1 MRSNSD
7 PRIIEPVE
15 LRVEHVSKRFGEFQ
29 ALNDVSLTC
38 KVGEVTALVGPNG
51 AGKTTLFHLIGGNL
65 KPDGGKVFLNS
76 TEITN
81 LPPYKIARRHV
92 GRLFQDVRVFANLS
106 VIENV
111 MVSFLHR
118 SDYKLSTTL
127 AWWKREAREAD
138 RRERAMDW
146 LKFVDL
152 EDAAEQPA
160 GTLSFG
166 QQKLLA
172 LARLAALRPALML
185 LDEPT
190 AALSPEMTEK
200 MIALVKEL
208 VKRERMT
215 VALIEHNMSVVRKL
229 ADHIY
234 FLHEGLVYTHGTE
247 REVLDNPEVRDLY
260 TGNSGGATL

>member
-1 MRSNSD
+1 MRSSSD

-15 LRVEHVSKRFGEFQ
+15 LKVEHVSKRFGEFR

-51 AGKTTLFHLIGGNL
+51 AGKTTLFHVIGGNL
-65 KPDGGKVFLNS
+65 KPDAGKVTLNA

-118 SDYKLSTTL
+118 SDYKLTTTL
-127 AWWKREAREAD
+127 AWWKARQREAD
-138 RRERAMDW
+138 RRARAMKW
-146 LKFVDL
+146 LAFVGL
-152 EDAAEQPA
+152 AAQADEPA

-172 LARLAALRPALML
+172 LARLAALRPALLL

-190 AALSPEMTEK
+190 AALSPEMSEK

-208 VKRERMT
+208 VEKEHLT

-234 FLHEGLVYTHGTE
+234 FLHEGAVFAHGTPKE
-247 REVLDNPEVRDLY
+247 ILDNPEIRDLY